1 MRAYEVHIT
10 VRHVIKIIAAN
21 KADALNEAENEVWDD
36 HIKEVIIDVE
46 EINHTNNN

>member
-1 MRAYEVHIT
+1 MKSYKVHIT
-10 VRHVIKIIAAN
+10 VRHAIDIIAAN
-21 KADALNEAENEVWDD
+21 KANALNEAENEIWDD